1 MNTDRDQLDDA
12 IDHLVARMVRV
23 EEDDTLASRI
33 VSALPERNT
42 WFGWLSHSWAPRLA
56 MIAMV
61 VAAGLVW
68 GNRGQLENT
77 PIEPPLASAQPTTAL
92 APLVASV
99 REAEPNRT
107 MRSESAFARH
117 NSSELRRDKRLEPVE
132 PMELVSD
139 FERSLDAIA
148 APDALVLQSLAP
160 PSLPE
165 DAPLTLEP
173 LVIADLPLT
182 AETFSPR

>member
-1 MNTDRDQLDDA
+1 MSTTRSAKVDRLDTA
-12 IDHLVARMVRV
+12 IDQVSARMVQVRDD
-23 EEDDTLASRI
+23 EDLALRI
-33 VSALPERNT
+33 ASALPERHT
-42 WFGWLSHSWAPRLA
+42 WLGWLSHSWAPRLA

-68 GNRGQLENT
+68 GNHGQIENA
-77 PIEPPLASAQPTTAL
+77 PIEPPLASVQPTTAL

-99 REAEPNRT
+99 RDAEPNRT
-107 MRSESAFARH
+107 MPLKH
-117 NSSELRRDKRLEPVE
+117 LE
-132 PMELVSD
+132 PMEPMEPMEFVND

>member
-12 IDHLVARMVRV
+12 MDHVVARMVRI

-61 VAAGLVW
+61 VAVGLVW
-68 GNRGQLENT
+68 GNRGQIENA
-77 PIEPPLASAQPTTAL
+77 PIEPPLASAQPMTAL

-99 REAEPNRT
+99 REAEPDRT
-107 MRSESAFARH
+107 MPLEH
-117 NSSELRRDKRLEPVE
+117 LEPVE
-132 PMELVSD
+132 PMELVND

-160 PSLPE
+160 PSLTE

-173 LVIADLPLT
+173 LVIADLPMT
-182 AETFSPR
+182 AESLPPR